1 MQRPAKISK
10 KKSGFPP
17 AKGCGLQDDVIA
29 TLFVVVD
36 VTTTT
41 KFTIRACAVHCNSLP
56 VVVDQ
61 VVVVVLKLII
71 F

>member
-10 KKSGFPP
+10 KKWIST
-17 AKGCGLQDDVIA
+17 CQRLWIA
-29 TLFVVVD
+29 GRRDSTLFVVVD

-41 KFTIRACAVHCNSLP
+41 KFTSRACAVHCNSLP